1 MSHARIG
8 HRKILRVNDLKIFS
22 LQEEVP
28 SMNPSQLYRLSDLC
42 WHLSNSYTTRR
53 APAGCHVERT
63 TRCGVWYRCGP
74 LEQYDN
80 TNMTCDI
87 WTMPPSRCGGVER
100 VLRSTSD
107 SVRGLPSAATI
118 CHHLTVPTQ
127 LRRGGKQDYVP
138 CPRPNTGHYTDTGPL
153 LLQWLSRGTCWLL
166 GLDLLMRV
174 WWWWVIIYC
183 FR

>member
-22 LQEEVP
+22 LQEVP
-28 SMNPSQLYRLSDLC
+28 WTQLYQLADLC
-42 WHLSNSYTTRR
+42 WHLSNSYPTDV
-53 APAGCHVERT
+53 HLQVVIERT
-63 TRCGVWYRCGP
+63 TRCGVRYRCGP

-100 VLRSTSD
+100 VLRSTGD
-107 SVRGLPSAATI
+107 SMRSLPSAAII

-127 LRRGGKQDYVP
+127 LSTGGKQDYVP
-138 CPRPNTGHYTDTGPL
+138 CPRPTDAGPL

-174 WWWWVIIYC
+174 WWVIIYC